1 MSSLPSFSVRNLGPI
16 EEGMVRLHPL
26 TILIGKN
33 NTGKTYMAQA
43 IYSAYKALERV
54 NGPAKPP
61 ITKDEADWLLSHF
74 QDASTLNTDLLQ
86 GPLRH
91 KADTWIRAR
100 LGAAGLALQDRLKIY
115 FDLDDVNEL
124 KRWGSRRSFY
134 HSVGFGSLSSSDL
147 LFGTDKYKNLTIPL
161 PKVTAEAMETMS
173 SRRRFH
179 NVVSLLSDDH
189 LTEHDTLVRR
199 RRASTALASALWY
212 DLFLPSVG
220 LDGSAHYLPAGR
232 SGLLEAWTDVVRLRL
247 EHDRDRLALTG
258 REPAALGGIA
268 LDFLVQLQELNSP
281 SLRRTYT
288 SRLFRPRRSNK
299 SAKAVEKSA
308 GYLTELISGDVEFAR
323 GREKIP
329 SLTYARGGFSI
340 PVQRASSMVAE
351 LAPLLSWIRGV
362 LSPGDLLLIDE
373 PEAHMHPEAILAVA
387 RTLVALSCS
396 GVRVLCTTH
405 SAEFL
410 HQVSNLILLASTQ
423 QKQDDKVLSI
433 DANQVGVYRFH
444 RPDPESGVHIAT
456 ETIDPNWGIPEDEYV
471 AVAERLAE
479 ETANLLDY
487 HSDRFI

>member
-43 IYSAYKALERV
+43 IYAAYKALERV
-54 NGPAKPP
+54 NGPARPS
-61 ITKDEADWLLSHF
+61 ITKDDSEWLVSHF
-74 QDASTLNTDLLQ
+74 QDASTLNADLLQ
-86 GPLRH
+86 GPLSD

-100 LGAAGLALQDRLKIY
+100 LGAAGLELQDRLRIY
-115 FDLDDVNEL
+115 FDLDDVSEL
-124 KRWGSRRSFY
+124 KRWGSKRSF
-134 HSVGFGSLSSSDL
+134 HHFVGFGSLSSSEL
-147 LFGTDKYKNLTIPL
+147 LFGTSDIHKNHKIRL
-161 PKVTAEAMETMS
+161 PKVTAEDMEKTS
-173 SRRRFH
+173 SQSTFH
-179 NVVSLLSDDH
+179 NIMSLLSDEH
-189 LTEHDTLVRR
+189 PTESANLLRR
-199 RRASTALASALWY
+199 RRASTALASSLWY
-212 DLFLPSVG
+212 DFFLPSIG

-281 SLRRTYT
+281 RRRRRYGSPFFGPRRTHQAAAVLKT
-288 SRLFRPRRSNK
+288 SD
-299 SAKAVEKSA
+299 

-329 SLTYARGGFSI
+329 SLTYTKGKHSI

-351 LAPLLSWIRGV
+351 LAPLLSWIREV

-373 PEAHMHPEAILAVA
+373 PEAHMHPEAVLAVA
-387 RTLVALSCS
+387 RTLVALSRS

-410 HQVSNLILLASTQ
+410 HQVSNLILLSSTLQ
-423 QKQDDKVLSI
+423 AQDDAILSI

-444 RPDPESGVHIAT
+444 RPDPESGVHIT
-456 ETIDPNWGIPEDEYV
+456 VETIDPKWGIPEDEYV
-471 AVAERLAE
+471 AVARGLTE
-479 ETANLLDY
+479 ETADLVDSLQ
-487 HSDRFI
+487 